1 MSRRRRR
8 QEIKLTL
15 RFYFG
20 QDDELIHWLTQLDD
34 QPHGVKSKAIKE
46 TLLRGIGATP
56 DQPAA
61 SAPAL
66 DLTELRQVVEA
77 AVTQALARFE
87 VQVSGTAFAST
98 PDEDDEIEGLLDD
111 LGAALVVA
119 DEE

>member
-1 MSRRRRR
+1 MARRRVTDLKIR
-8 QEIKLTL
+8 L
-15 RFYFG
+15 YPG
-20 QDDELIHWLTQLDD
+20 HDDDLIHWQAQFED
-34 QPHGVKSKAIKE
+34 QPYGAKSQAIKE
-46 TLLRGIGATP
+46 ALRRGIGATP
-56 DQPAA
+56 DQPAS

-87 VQVSGTAFAST
+87 VQVSGAAIAST